1 MQFISNM
8 LGGGQAQTP
17 AQDSVSANQISLLG
31 GSDAVLLSD
40 GTAKVGGTPTTVGQG
55 FTAENKIV
63 MFYFSMHNC
72 PPCREFT
79 PLLVELYND
88 TNENRKQLECVF
100 LSGDQD
106 QNLYNEYFGEM
117 PWLAL
122 PFKDERMKPAA
133 KHFGVRG
140 LPRLVVLNA
149 KTGATLHADAVTIV
163 AEQGPVVI
171 EQWLSEV

>member
-8 LGGGQAQTP
+8 LGGGQAQAP
-17 AQDSVSANQISLLG
+17 AQDSANANQISLLG

-55 FTAENKIV
+55 LTAQNKIV

-88 TNENRKQLECVF
+88 TNENEKVLECVF
-100 LSGDQD
+100 LSGD
-106 QNLYNEYFGEM
+106 
-117 PWLAL
+117 
-122 PFKDERMKPAA
+122 
-133 KHFGVRG
+133 
-140 LPRLVVLNA
+140 
-149 KTGATLHADAVTIV
+149 
-163 AEQGPVVI
+163 
-171 EQWLSEV
+171 